1 MGIIMIKYENPNG
14 YIEITNNYF
23 SHLIGHVAQS
33 CFGVTRMVS
42 SNTYQSIKSVIK
54 NKVDKVDVDTTDQG
68 VIVKSVNGQLVVD
81 LYIAV
86 SYGVN
91 INAIADSS
99 THKVRYSVE
108 SATDLTVAEVNVH
121 VAGLN

>member
-1 MGIIMIKYENPNG
+1 MIKYENPNG

-23 SHLIGHVAQS
+23 SHLVGHVAQS

-42 SNTYQSIKSVIK
+42 SNPYHSLKSVIK
-54 NKVDKVDVDTTDQG
+54 NKMENAAFDTTDQG
-68 VIVKSVNGQLVVD
+68 VIIKSENGALIID

-91 INAIADSS
+91 INAIADSI

-108 SATDLTVAEVNVH
+108 SATGLNVSEVNVH
-121 VAGLN
+121 IAGLN

>member
-1 MGIIMIKYENPNG
+1 MIKFENPNG

-23 SHLIGHVAQS
+23 SHLVGNIAQS

-42 SNTYQSIKSVIK
+42 PNAIETIKSVIK
-54 NKVDKVDVDTTDQG
+54 SKADLDNSDQG
-68 VIVKSVNGQLVVD
+68 VIVKNVNGNLIID

-91 INAIADSS
+91 INAISDSI
-99 THKVRYSVE
+99 TNKVRYTVE
-108 SATDLTVAEVNVH
+108 DVTGLTVSAVNVH
-121 VAGLN
+121 IAGIN